1 MATTKKPKTLAAPS
15 KGRAVKGA
23 REGAATS
30 QKIADR
36 FQQQATLTGR
46 SADKPGVI
54 RTPSLY
60 QAKKTPG
67 SSTPRARAADAAY
80 AGYKGLAKKGK

>member
-1 MATTKKPKTLAAPS
+1 MATTKKPKSVAAPS
-15 KGRAVKGA
+15 KGRAAKGVK
-23 REGAATS
+23 EGSATS
-30 QKIADR
+30 QKMADR
-36 FQQQATLTGR
+36 FQQQAVLTGR
-46 SADKPGVI
+46 SADKPGVV

-60 QAKKTPG
+60 QDKKTPG